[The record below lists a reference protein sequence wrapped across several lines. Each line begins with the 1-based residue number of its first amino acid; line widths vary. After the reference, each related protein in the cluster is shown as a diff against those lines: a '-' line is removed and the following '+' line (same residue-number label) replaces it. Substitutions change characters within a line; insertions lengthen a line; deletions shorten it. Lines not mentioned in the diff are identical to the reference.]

1 MTTHPLLAL
10 SLQSAFDFIK
20 HGGFFMVLLLI
31 CSVASFAVI
40 ALRAF
45 GLRRSAVLPAIIENE
60 IQRLQ
65 PGDNPQRLS
74 RLVKG
79 DPSALAR
86 IAVVALDH
94 LKWPKSENVEAVQ
107 TRARH
112 EIVRLET
119 GLVVLEI
126 VVGISPLLG
135 LLGAV
140 AGLVTVFASIGAGT
154 TSTGDLSGIA
164 SGISEALST
173 TIVGLGIAVPTLVA
187 HSYYS
192 RKIEN
197 MAVEMESVVAELLG
211 KCYSQKPKLGLT
223 EPRKTTPPS
232 EAFSP
237 LDDPS

>member
-1 MTTHPLLAL
+1 MNLFHPSLLAF
-10 SLQSAFDFIK
+10 SLEAAFHLIK
-20 HGGFFMVLLLI
+20 QGGFFMVLLII

-40 ALRAF
+40 GLRAF
-45 GLRRSAVLPAIIENE
+45 ALRRSSVLPGIIENE
-60 IQRLQ
+60 IQRLH

-86 IAVVALDH
+86 IASIALDNI
-94 LKWPKSENVEAVQ
+94 KWPKAENAEAVQ

-112 EIVRLET
+112 EVFRLES

-126 VVGISPLLG
+126 VVGIAPLLG

-140 AGLVTVFASIGAGT
+140 AGLVSVFSNIGSGA

-173 TIVGLGIAVPTLVA
+173 TIVGLGIAIPSLAA
-187 HSYYS
+187 HSYFS

-197 MAVEMESVVAELLG
+197 MAVEMESIVTELIG
-211 KCYSQKPKLGLT
+211 KCYSQKARLGAI
-223 EPRKTTPPS
+223 EPRREDVVVDES
-232 EAFSP
+232 AA
-237 LDDPS
+237 

>member
-1 MTTHPLLAL
+1 MTTQYFFAL
-10 SLQSAFDFIK
+10 SLESAYHLVK
-20 HGGFFMVLLLI
+20 QGGFFMVLLII

-40 ALRAF
+40 GLRAF
-45 GLRRSAVLPAIIENE
+45 ALRRSAVLPSIIENE

-65 PGDNPQRLS
+65 PGDNPQRIS

-86 IAVVALDH
+86 VAVVALDH

-112 EIVRLET
+112 EIVRLEA

-140 AGLVTVFASIGAGT
+140 SGLVHVFSNIGSGA

-173 TIVGLGIAVPTLVA
+173 TIVGLGIAVPSLVA
-187 HSYYS
+187 FSYFS

-197 MAVEMESVVAELLG
+197 MSVEMESIIAELLG
-211 KCYSQKPKLGLT
+211 KCYSQKPRLGLT
-223 EPRKTTPPS
+223 EPRKSVGPTPG
-232 EAFSP
+232 

>member
-1 MTTHPLLAL
+1 MIATPILATSIETAYHL
-10 SLQSAFDFIK
+10 IK
-20 HGGFFMVLLLI
+20 QGGFFMILLI
-31 CSVASFAVI
+31 ICSIASFAVI
-40 ALRAF
+40 GLRAF
-45 GLRRSAVLPAIIENE
+45 ALRRSAVLPPIIETE

-65 PGDNPQRLS
+65 PGDNPQRIA

-86 IAVVALDH
+86 IAMVAIDH

-112 EIVRLET
+112 EIVRLES

-135 LLGAV
+135 LVGAV
-140 AGLVTVFASIGAGT
+140 AGLVTVFASIGAGAM
-154 TSTGDLSGIA
+154 STGDLSGIA
-164 SGISEALST
+164 AGISEALST

-197 MAVEMESVVAELLG
+197 MSVEMESIIAELLG
-211 KCYSQKPKLGLT
+211 KCYSQKTRLGLT
-223 EPRKTTPPS
+223 EPRIDKTPT
-232 EAFSP
+232 

>member
-1 MTTHPLLAL
+1 MTTHTFFAL
-10 SLQSAFDFIK
+10 SLESAYHLVK
-20 HGGFFMVLLLI
+20 QGGFFMVLLII

-40 ALRAF
+40 GLRAF
-45 GLRRSAVLPAIIENE
+45 ALRRRAVLPTIIENE

-65 PGDNPQRLS
+65 PGDNPQRIS

-79 DPSALAR
+79 DPSPLAR
-86 IAVVALDH
+86 VAVVTLDH

-112 EIVRLET
+112 EIVRLEA

-140 AGLVTVFASIGAGT
+140 SGLVHVFSNIGSGA

-173 TIVGLGIAVPTLVA
+173 TIVGLGIAVPSLVA
-187 HSYYS
+187 FSYFS

-197 MAVEMESVVAELLG
+197 MSVEMESIIAELLG
-211 KCYSQKPKLGLT
+211 KCYSQKPRLGLT
-223 EPRKTTPPS
+223 EPRRSVGPTPG
-232 EAFSP
+232 

>member
-1 MTTHPLLAL
+1 MILL
-10 SLQSAFDFIK
+10 I
-20 HGGFFMVLLLI
+20 I

-40 ALRAF
+40 GLRAF
-45 GLRRSAVLPAIIENE
+45 ALRRGVVLPTIIENE

-65 PGDNPQRLS
+65 PGDNPQRIA

-79 DPSALAR
+79 DPAALAR
-86 IAVVALDH
+86 VATVALDH

-112 EIVRLET
+112 EIVRLEA

-126 VVGISPLLG
+126 VVGIAPLLG

-140 AGLVTVFASIGAGT
+140 AGLVTVFSSIGSGA

-173 TIVGLGIAVPTLVA
+173 TIVGLGIAVPSLIA
-187 HSYYS
+187 FSYYS

-197 MAVEMESVVAELLG
+197 MSVEMESIIAELLA

-223 EPRKTTPPS
+223 EPRKSVGPTPGV
-232 EAFSP
+232 
-237 LDDPS
+237 DDPS